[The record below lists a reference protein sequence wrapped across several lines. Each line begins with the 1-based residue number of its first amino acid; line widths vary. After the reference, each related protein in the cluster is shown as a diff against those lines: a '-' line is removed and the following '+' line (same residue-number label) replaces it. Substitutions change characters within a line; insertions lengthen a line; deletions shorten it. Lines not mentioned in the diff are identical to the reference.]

1 MPLNIKR
8 IFKVTSIILL
18 IFIIFFI
25 SLAYFGY
32 LDLKKTLIAKI
43 ADKSTSLI
51 GQRVDVGDL
60 SFSPSGGVSFH
71 NISIKNP
78 KGFDSGQLLYIKRLY
93 VKLKYS
99 ELFRGRFYFKNIA
112 IYSPEL
118 TVIRDKNGG
127 LNISDKLMLLLT
139 KKSALKY
146 QVDEL
151 DMDAGSIDFNKDKR
165 YMNSNINLHLKNLSS
180 EPGAK
185 TLIKGHTSYAE
196 ENMVRINGWAYLKDE
211 PKKFN
216 VSILSDDF
224 SLSAFREFFNRY
236 KINAER
242 AKINLKFNTE
252 GDSVGGFNFKSKIQ
266 IKGAGFIPR
275 AEGIK
280 DILLNIDAFFKI
292 RDYSV
297 VINDISMYS
306 GDVAAL
312 RSKAVITDIRKD
324 PSYRAEI
331 KINRI
336 DLSAF
341 NFMEDLKVSGIMTS
355 DNLSIEGKFKKTI
368 PYISGT
374 IQLGDTAIKSNNA
387 DIEKIK
393 AKIKLLSDKE
403 MSIKAEATAK
413 ILKAGKYLLDKP
425 ADIRLS
431 IDTQGKLERIAFVS
445 SVAVSPFEMR
455 VKGDKSAS
463 LDSINFTVNGVI
475 KDMVFSGKSFSE
487 IKGIRYADFNIPGL
501 KNSFS
506 INYRKNL
513 IIIKDLK
520 VEGDNLK
527 SSVNQIDIKM
537 PEKKAGYVL
546 KIMDMNASYPEKEA
560 EVKNF
565 DLYLNLYTGKKIT
578 SGDFDFSTGKVMFQ
592 GITSGKISGSGR
604 FDEKEFFVNIPGAE
618 ISGGRINL
626 AAMGKTSKGPFP
638 VKISA
643 VAENLDMGFISGA
656 ASKFSEFPYSISGGI
671 MSAAFGGTMNSV
683 DSLYGNA
690 SVKAGK
696 VSVLKADSKRN
707 ILKDVSLNSEI
718 IFEGNDFEFKAAAG
732 ARNIFT
738 SISGIVKRFDKKDR
752 SVKIKANLPEVKVTD
767 IRDSFWDIF
776 PDSLLYAGLDG
787 SVSSDVSIA
796 YGDAGLKVNGEL
808 MLKDILLEGEN
819 REYSVG
825 PINGVVPIAYA
836 KNDGK
841 QETIKMPSFEPS
853 GFDNLYKSYSQEKIE
868 EGYSKLTIGSLSYGF
883 RFLENINVRIKQN
896 GSVLNIGRFNGNIF
910 GGRLNGSA
918 TIDISNGLNYRV
930 CILLKG
936 LSLTKLCEGI
946 EPIKGYISG
955 RVDGIAN
962 LKGSGIGISQLIG
975 KADLWTYSAE
985 NEKTK
990 ISKEFLKNIGG
1001 PSIKAYLGDRS
1012 FDKGIMSMYLQ
1023 NGFLIFNELEI
1034 SNRNFWGI
1042 TDLSVKV
1049 MPFNNRISID
1059 HLMWTIIE
1067 AAQRAKVKQ

>member
-1 MPLNIKR
+1 MTLDIKR
-8 IFKVTSIILL
+8 IFKVTSIISL
-18 IFIIFFI
+18 IFIAFFI

-32 LDLKKTLIAKI
+32 LDLKKTFIAKI
-43 ADKSTSLI
+43 ADKSTLLI

-60 SFSPSGGVSFH
+60 SFSPSGGVSLH

-112 IYSPEL
+112 VYSPEL
-118 TVIRDKNGG
+118 TLIKDKNGG
-127 LNISDKLMLLLT
+127 LNISDKLMLFLT
-139 KKSALKY
+139 KKTTLKY

-151 DMDAGSIDFNKDKR
+151 DIDAGIIDFNKDKR
-165 YMNSNINLHLKNLSS
+165 YMNSNIDLHLKNLSS
-180 EPGAK
+180 DPGAK

-196 ENMVRINGWAYLKDE
+196 GNMVRINGWAYLKDE

-216 VSILSDDF
+216 VSISSDDF
-224 SLSAFREFFNRY
+224 SLSAFREFFNKY

-242 AKINLKFNTE
+242 AKINLRFNTE
-252 GDSVGGFNFKSKIQ
+252 GDSVRGFNFKSKIQ
-266 IKGAGFIPR
+266 IKRTGFIFYNK
-275 AEGIK
+275 EVK
-280 DILLNIDAFFKI
+280 DILLNMDAFFKI

-306 GDVAAL
+306 GDVAVL

-324 PSYRAEI
+324 PSYSAEI

-341 NFMEDLKVSGIMTS
+341 NLIEDLKVSGIMTS

-368 PYISGT
+368 PDISGT
-374 IQLGDTAIKSNNA
+374 IQLTDTAVKSNNA
-387 DIEKIK
+387 EVEKINARVK
-393 AKIKLLSDKE
+393 FLSGKE
-403 MSIKAEATAK
+403 MSMKAEATAK

-425 ADIRLS
+425 ADMRLT
-431 IDTQGKLERIAFVS
+431 IDALGKLERIVFAS
-445 SVAVSPFEMR
+445 SVTISPFEMH
-455 VKGDKSAS
+455 VKGDRAAYLNS
-463 LDSINFTVNGVI
+463 VNLAIDGTI
-475 KDMVFSGKSFSE
+475 KDMAFTGKSFFE
-487 IKGIRYADFNIPGL
+487 IKGIRYADYNISRL
-501 KNSFS
+501 NSS
-506 INYRKNL
+506 SIINYRKNL
-513 IIIKDLK
+513 ILIKDLK
-520 VEGDNLK
+520 IETEDLK
-527 SSVNQIDIKM
+527 SSVSQINIKM
-537 PEKKAGYVL
+537 PEKKAGYTL
-546 KIMDMNASYPEKEA
+546 KIIDMNTSYPEKEA

-565 DLYLNLYTGKKIT
+565 NLYMNLSAGKESI
-578 SGDFDFSTGKVMFQ
+578 SGDFSFSTRKIMFQ
-592 GITSGKISGSGR
+592 GITSGLISGSGR
-604 FDEKEFFVNIPGAE
+604 FDEKDFFVDIPGAE

-626 AAMGKTSKGPFP
+626 AATGKTSKGPFP
-638 VKISA
+638 VKIKA
-643 VAENLDMGFISGA
+643 TAENMDMGVISGA
-656 ASKFSEFPYSISGGI
+656 ASKFSEFPYIISGDVKN
-671 MSAAFGGTMNSV
+671 AAFDGTVNSA

-690 SVKAGK
+690 SVKARK
-696 VSVLKADSKRN
+696 ISVLKADSKRN

-718 IFEGNDFEFKAAAG
+718 KFEGNDFEFKAAAG
-732 ARNIFT
+732 TGNIFT
-738 SISGIVKRFDKKDR
+738 SISGIVKRFEKKDR

-776 PDSLLYAGLDG
+776 PDGLLYAGLDG
-787 SVSSDVSIA
+787 SISSDVSLD
-796 YGDAGLKVNGEL
+796 YSDSGLTVNGEL

-825 PINGVVPIAYA
+825 QINGLVPIAYA
-836 KNDGK
+836 KTDSK
-841 QETIKMPSFEPS
+841 QKTIKMPSFERS
-853 GFDNLYKSYSQEKIE
+853 EFDNLYKSYSQETIVDN
-868 EGYSKLTIGSLSYGF
+868 YNLLTIGSLSYGF
-883 RFLENINVRIKQN
+883 RFLENINVWIKQN

-918 TIDISNGLNYRV
+918 VIDISNGLNYRV
-930 CILLKG
+930 GILLKG
-936 LSLTKLCEGI
+936 LSLTKLCDGI
-946 EPIKGYISG
+946 EPIKGYLSG

-975 KADLWTYSAE
+975 KADFWTYSTE

-990 ISKEFLKNIGG
+990 ISKEFLKKIGG
-1001 PSIKAYLGDRS
+1001 PSIKTYLGDRS
-1012 FDKGIMSMYLQ
+1012 FDKGIMSLYLQ
-1023 NGFLIFNELEI
+1023 NGFVIFKELEM
-1034 SNRNFWGI
+1034 SNRNFIGI

-1067 AAQRAKVKQ
+1067 AAHRAKEK

>member
-1 MPLNIKR
+1 MTLNIKR
-8 IFKVTSIILL
+8 IFKVTSILL

-43 ADKSTSLI
+43 ADKSTLLI

-60 SFSPSGGVSFH
+60 SFSPSGGVSLH

-99 ELFRGRFYFKNIA
+99 ELFRGRFYFKKIA
-112 IYSPEL
+112 VYSPEL
-118 TVIRDKNGG
+118 TLIKDKNGG
-127 LNISDKLMLLLT
+127 LNISDKLMLFLT
-139 KKSALKY
+139 KKTTLKY

-151 DMDAGSIDFNKDKR
+151 DIDSGIVDFNKDER
-165 YMNSNINLHLKNLSS
+165 YRNSNIDLHLKNLSS
-180 EPGAK
+180 DPGAK

-196 ENMVRINGWAYLKDE
+196 GNMVRINGWAYLKDE

-216 VSILSDDF
+216 VSISSDDF
-224 SLSAFREFFNRY
+224 SLSAFREFFNKY

-242 AKINLKFNTE
+242 AKINLRFNTE
-252 GDSVGGFNFKSKIQ
+252 GDSVRGFNFKSKIQ
-266 IKGAGFIPR
+266 IKRTGFIFYNK
-275 AEGIK
+275 EVK
-280 DILLNIDAFFKI
+280 DILLNMDAFFKI

-306 GDVAAL
+306 GDVAVL

-324 PSYRAEI
+324 PSYSAEI

-341 NFMEDLKVSGIMTS
+341 NFIEDLKVSGIMTS

-368 PYISGT
+368 PDISGT
-374 IQLGDTAIKSNNA
+374 IQLTDTAVKSNNA
-387 DIEKIK
+387 DIEKIN
-393 AKIKLLSDKE
+393 AKIIFLPGKE
-403 MSIKAEATAK
+403 MSVKAEATAK

-425 ADIRLS
+425 ADMRLT
-431 IDTQGKLERIAFVS
+431 IDALRKLERIVFVS
-445 SVAVSPFEMR
+445 SVTISPFEMH
-455 VKGDKSAS
+455 VKGDRAAHLNS
-463 LDSINFTVNGVI
+463 VNLAIDGTI
-475 KDMVFSGKSFSE
+475 KDMAFTGKSFFE
-487 IKGIRYADFNIPGL
+487 IKGIRYADYNIPGL
-501 KNSFS
+501 NSS
-506 INYRKNL
+506 SIINYRKNL
-513 IIIKDLK
+513 ILIKDLK
-520 VEGDNLK
+520 IETEDLK
-527 SSVNQIDIKM
+527 SSVSQINIKM
-537 PEKKAGYVL
+537 PEKK
-546 KIMDMNASYPEKEA
+546 
-560 EVKNF
+560 F
-565 DLYLNLYTGKKIT
+565 NLYMNLSAGKESI
-578 SGDFDFSTGKVMFQ
+578 SGDFSFSTRKIMFQ
-592 GITSGKISGSGR
+592 GITSGLISGSGR
-604 FDEKEFFVNIPGAE
+604 FDEKDFFVDIPGAE

-626 AAMGKTSKGPFP
+626 AATGKTSKGPFP
-638 VKISA
+638 VKIKA
-643 VAENLDMGFISGA
+643 TAENMDLGVISRA
-656 ASKFSEFPYSISGGI
+656 ASKFSEFPYIISGDVKN
-671 MSAAFGGTMNSV
+671 AAFDGTVNSA

-690 SVKAGK
+690 SVKARK
-696 VSVLKADSKRN
+696 ISVLKADSKRN

-718 IFEGNDFEFKAAAG
+718 KFEGNDFEFKAAAG
-732 ARNIFT
+732 TGNIFT
-738 SISGIVKRFDKKDR
+738 SISGIVKRFEKKDR

-776 PDSLLYAGLDG
+776 PDGLLYAGLDG
-787 SVSSDVSIA
+787 SISSDVSLD
-796 YGDAGLKVNGEL
+796 YSDSGLTVNGEL

-836 KNDGK
+836 KTASK
-841 QETIKMPSFEPS
+841 QKTIKMPSFERS
-853 GFDNLYKSYSQEKIE
+853 EFDNLYKSYSQETIVDN
-868 EGYSKLTIGSLSYGF
+868 YNLLTIGSLSYGL
-883 RFLENINVRIKQN
+883 RFLENINVWIKQN

-918 TIDISNGLNYRV
+918 IIDISNGLNYRV
-930 CILLKG
+930 GILLKG

-962 LKGSGIGISQLIG
+962 LKGSEIGISQLIG
-975 KADLWTYSAE
+975 KADFWTYSTE

-990 ISKEFLKNIGG
+990 ISKEFLQKIGG
-1001 PSIKAYLGDRS
+1001 PSIKTYLGDRS
-1012 FDKGIMSMYLQ
+1012 FDRGIMSLYLQ
-1023 NGFLIFNELEI
+1023 NGFVIFKELEI
-1034 SNRNFWGI
+1034 SNRNFIGI

-1067 AAQRAKVKQ
+1067 AAHRAKEK